1 MGIFTYSRIISSV
14 ILRHRCSA
22 QISFSPITTSLLF
35 STPTS
40 LRILSSHLKIN
51 NILGLDEALMES
63 LRKVLLEIVRIR

>member
-14 ILRHRCSA
+14 ILRHRCSTQNA
-22 QISFSPITTSLLF
+22 FSPITTSLLF

-40 LRILSSHLKIN
+40 LRILSTHVKMAN
-51 NILGLDEALMES
+51 VLGLDEALMES